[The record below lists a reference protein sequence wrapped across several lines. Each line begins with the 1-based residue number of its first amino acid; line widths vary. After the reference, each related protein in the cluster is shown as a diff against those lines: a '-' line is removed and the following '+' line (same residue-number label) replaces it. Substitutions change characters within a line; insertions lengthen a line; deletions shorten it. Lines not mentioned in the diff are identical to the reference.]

1 MKLKIKVSDDELS
14 KVLCKTLKTL
24 HKSIC
29 NTYTHKMV
37 GDKRN
42 FTTIFSTDFNEEI
55 EKLEQF
61 IEAIALVHNY
71 YCYPAERISFED
83 SSNSRLPD

>member
-1 MKLKIKVSDDELS
+1 MKLKIEVDDDEFD
-14 KVLCKTLKTL
+14 KMLCKALKTL
-24 HKSIC
+24 HKSMC
-29 NTYTHKMV
+29 GTYQSEILRGERKSSA
-37 GDKRN
+37 
-42 FTTIFSTDFNEEI
+42 IFSTDFYEEK

-83 SSNSRLPD
+83 SSNS